1 MDDEAEIIEQARTG
15 SSEAITQLV
24 MLHQGRVRAYIGRY
38 VRNHTV
44 VDDIAQD
51 VFLVAINNLNSYLGE
66 ASFGKWLLG
75 IARNRALAH
84 LRDDTRRRK
93 RESGRLEAVTAPW
106 LEKELAGQADCS
118 RAEAEISALQDCVK
132 NLPEHS
138 AELVSEHYFKGRSAA
153 ELAKVLGKNE
163 GTLRMT
169 LLRIRQALR
178 DCIQNRLATSGGI

>member
-1 MDDEAEIIEQARTG
+1 LDDEAELIEQARTG
-15 SSEAITQLV
+15 SGEAITQLV
-24 MLHQGRVRAYIGRY
+24 MMHQGRVRAYIGRY

-66 ASFGKWLLG
+66 ASFDKWLLG

-84 LRDDTRRRK
+84 LRDDSRRRK

-106 LEKELAGQADCS
+106 LEKELAGQSDCS
-118 RAEAEISALQDCVK
+118 RAEREISALQDCVK
-132 NLPEHS
+132 NLPENS
-138 AELVSEHYFKGRSAA
+138 AQLISEHYFKGRSSV
-153 ELAKVLGKNE
+153 ELAKILGKNE